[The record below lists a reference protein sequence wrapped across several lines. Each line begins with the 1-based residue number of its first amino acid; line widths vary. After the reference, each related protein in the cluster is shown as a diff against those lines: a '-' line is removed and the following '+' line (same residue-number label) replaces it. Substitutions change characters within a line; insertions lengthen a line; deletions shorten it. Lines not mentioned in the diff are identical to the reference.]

1 VQHTELFLS
10 LAEIAG
16 VFVGF
21 GALISVRSGGAS
33 GRIEVGYTRGMVALG
48 VLTVVA
54 ALAPVTLGLFD
65 LAEHEIWALSS
76 ALVLVGLIVFVVAQ
90 SRTAEYRANI
100 AAGIEATRTR
110 SRAQS
115 LAVFDT
121 GASMLYMIAVVLAPI
136 VVVLGLA
143 PELETALYFAVV
155 VLILLG
161 AAWLLLELVFSQR
174 LPESA

>member
-1 VQHTELFLS
+1 MQHTELFLS

-90 SRTAEYRANI
+90 SRTAEYRANV

-121 GASMLYMIAVVLAPI
+121 VASMLYMIAVVLAPI